1 MFHSQQREIERLAA
15 LERYDLLD
23 TPREEVFDR
32 IVRMACRMLNVPMAA
47 VSAIDGHRQWYKASQ
62 GLGDTEVPRSQTF
75 CVHALA
81 AGGPMVV
88 ADATADERFMENPF
102 VTGDAHVRAYAGIPL
117 ATREGHGLGTICAI
131 DTSPRNFTQDELD
144 TLADLAFIT
153 MDALEHRLLANVDPM
168 TGALARRAFK
178 EEATRAVSLAL
189 RHHHPLS
196 AIALDLDH
204 FKAINDGRG
213 HAAGDRVISEALRV
227 CAARLRQGDVCG
239 RLGGEEF
246 AFILPHTD
254 RNAAADVAEQLRLA
268 IAGLSVDTGGEPVRF
283 TGSFGVASLDS
294 ETRDL
299 DELLRRADL
308 ALYEAKEW
316 SQSVQGGSSRG
327 RCRGSGAPP
336 RPQGRPDHFQQSGF
350 DRRLYRSQPVGYRRR
365 HRPFVVRRL
374 AERVPAVDPR
384 RQHGVAVRGAS
395 WAERHVEVEFTHRAG
410 LIGS

>member
-196 AIALDLDH
+196 AIVLDLDH

-213 HAAGDRVISEALRV
+213 HAVGDRVISEALRV

-268 IAGLSVDTGGEPVRF
+268 IAGLSVDAGGEPVRF

-308 ALYEAKEW
+308 ALYEAKAD
-316 SQSVQGGSSRG
+316 G
-327 RCRGSGAPP
+327 RNRCKVAAVAAGA
-336 RPQGRPDHFQQSGF
+336 
-350 DRRLYRSQPVGYRRR
+350 VAAARRR
-365 HRPFVVRRL
+365 VLKGGQIIFNNRASTVDCTVRSLSDTGAGIDLSSSAGLPKEFLLSIRADSVEL
-374 AERVPAVDPR
+374 PCRVT
-384 RQHGVAVRGAS
+384 S
-395 WAERHVEVEFTHRAG
+395 WAERHVEVEFTQRAA
-410 LIGS
+410 

>member
-32 IVRMACRMLNVPMAA
+32 IVHLACRLLNVPMAA
-47 VSAIDGHRQWYKASQ
+47 VSAIDGHRQWYKASH
-62 GLGDTEVPRSQTF
+62 GLADTEVPRSQTF

-88 ADATADERFMENPF
+88 ADATADERFMQNPF

-131 DTSPRNFTQDELD
+131 DTSPRDFTPDELD
-144 TLADLAFIT
+144 SLADLAFIT

-168 TGALARRAFK
+168 TGILARRAFK
-178 EEATRAVSLAL
+178 EEAARAVSLAL

-196 AIALDLDH
+196 AIVLDLDH
-204 FKAINDGRG
+204 FKAINDASG
-213 HAAGDRVISEALRV
+213 HAAGDRVISEALHV
-227 CAARLRQGDVCG
+227 CTLRLRQGDISG

-254 RNAAADVAEQLRLA
+254 RAAAADVAEQLRQA
-268 IAGLSVDTGGEPVRF
+268 IAGLSVDAGGEPLRF
-283 TGSFGVASLDS
+283 TGSFGIAALDS

-308 ALYEAKEW
+308 ALYEAKAE
-316 SQSVQGGSSRG
+316 G
-327 RCRGSGAPP
+327 RNRCKIAPVAAGAAIAA
-336 RPQGRPDHFQQSGF
+336 
-350 DRRLYRSQPVGYRRR
+350 RRR
-365 HRPFVVRRL
+365 VLKGGQIIFNNRASTVDCTVRSLSDTGAGIDLSSSAGLPKEFMLSIRADSL
-374 AERVPAVDPR
+374 ELPCRVT
-384 RQHGVAVRGAS
+384 S
-395 WAERHVEVEFTHRAG
+395 WAERHIEVDFMQRAA
-410 LIGS
+410 